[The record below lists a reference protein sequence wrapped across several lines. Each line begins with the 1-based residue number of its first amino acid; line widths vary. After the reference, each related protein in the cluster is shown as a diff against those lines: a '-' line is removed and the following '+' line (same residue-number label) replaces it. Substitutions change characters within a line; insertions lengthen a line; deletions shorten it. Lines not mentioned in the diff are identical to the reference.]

1 MEGSRPPGAT
11 VRPNVINNIFILSG
25 TYELCHVTQ
34 CKKNNHKQHLNS
46 FLIIFIY
53 LNNDLDLTD
62 EWELAKL
69 DLNQN

>member
-1 MEGSRPPGAT
+1 M
-11 VRPNVINNIFILSG
+11 RPNVINNIFILSG

-34 CKKNNHKQHLNS
+34 CKKNNRKQHLNS

-62 EWELAKL
+62 EWQLAKL